1 MKKLLQSWK
10 LWTWLFI
17 LVFIMTCWLLIY
29 AASSRDFTSFK
40 TTTMWNTLTSQNWN
54 NLMDSLN
61 EYTVPQ
67 WAVMAFNLEKCPD
80 WWTRFA
86 EADGRFI
93 MGGDRLS
100 DHTYETIWDCKP
112 GYEIIYRNWSRTIC
126 ESTAKGGNNEINLTI
141 NQLPPHSFYTVIE
154 RGLYAKNTQ
163 WNYDWPSN
171 KKNWWVNSH
180 SRWERNGDGNER
192 YSIEVTNW
200 KTIDVQAN
208 AWKTN
213 TLWYGEAINI
223 QNPYIKLLYCQKM

>member
-67 WAVMAFNLEKCPD
+67 GAVMAFNLEKCPD

-100 DHTYETIWDCKP
+100 DHTYETNWDCKL
-112 GYEIIYRNWSRTIC
+112 GYKTIHRNWSRTIC
-126 ESTAKGGNNEINLTI
+126 ESTAKGGDNEIGLTI

-154 RGLYAKNTQ
+154 RDLYSKSTQ
-163 WNYDWPSN
+163 WIYDLPDN
-171 KKNWWVNSH
+171 QKNWWINSH
-180 SRWERNGDGNER
+180 AHRKRDNTNDR
-192 YSIEVTNW
+192 YAIEVTNW
-200 KTIDVQAN
+200 KTIDVEAN